1 MGILSLF
8 QRKQKN
14 TQVVLKSNNSLERA
28 ADSILSQRGKQIV
41 DGINKPTASTGT
53 PMDKLHG
60 GAKRM
65 AQMSNIGG
73 GSNAVSKNDVG
84 ENAVII
90 PILRAGMSM
99 SNRLTKR
106 LPKADVARISMR
118 RNLHTLKPFV
128 AWDEFEQ
135 IKEPESKRV
144 FITDPALATAGS
156 ILKTLEHMKKYG
168 FKDEN
173 VVIMAMFG
181 CQSGIERIFKE
192 HPEVKLFLVH
202 MADGIREDGYLLP
215 YNGDTGDRLY
225 GVRENEYVI

>member
-1 MGILSLF
+1 
-8 QRKQKN
+8 
-14 TQVVLKSNNSLERA
+14 
-28 ADSILSQRGKQIV
+28 
-41 DGINKPTASTGT
+41 
-53 PMDKLHG
+53 
-60 GAKRM
+60 
-65 AQMSNIGG
+65 
-73 GSNAVSKNDVG
+73 
-84 ENAVII
+84 
-90 PILRAGMSM
+90 M

-156 ILKTLEHMKKYG
+156 ILKSLEHMKKYG

>member
-1 MGILSLF
+1 MRADAHVAKTGHPDAGRQSIHAGRAELFLQGAVRGSREGIDRPAGGLQPVSVYKGVAGDLTDELS
-8 QRKQKN
+8 
-14 TQVVLKSNNSLERA
+14 TY
-28 ADSILSQRGKQIV
+28 
-41 DGINKPTASTGT
+41 
-53 PMDKLHG
+53 
-60 GAKRM
+60 
-65 AQMSNIGG
+65 
-73 GSNAVSKNDVG
+73 AVSKNDVG

>member
-1 MGILSLF
+1 ML
-8 QRKQKN
+8 
-14 TQVVLKSNNSLERA
+14 
-28 ADSILSQRGKQIV
+28 
-41 DGINKPTASTGT
+41 
-53 PMDKLHG
+53 
-60 GAKRM
+60 
-65 AQMSNIGG
+65 
-73 GSNAVSKNDVG
+73 
-84 ENAVII
+84 
-90 PILRAGMSM
+90 
-99 SNRLTKR
+99 
-106 LPKADVARISMR
+106 
-118 RNLHTLKPFV
+118 TLKPFV

>member
-1 MGILSLF
+1 MNYKHPNLFVMIPYEERNRVSGYFDLS
-8 QRKQKN
+8 
-14 TQVVLKSNNSLERA
+14 VVGEEYAKLLGDLTDE
-28 ADSILSQRGKQIV
+28 LS
-41 DGINKPTASTGT
+41 TY
-53 PMDKLHG
+53 
-60 GAKRM
+60 
-65 AQMSNIGG
+65 
-73 GSNAVSKNDVG
+73 AVSKNDVG

-181 CQSGIERIFKE
+181 CQSGIERNFKE

>member
-1 MGILSLF
+1 MNYKHPNLFVMIPYEERNRVSGYFDLS
-8 QRKQKN
+8 
-14 TQVVLKSNNSLERA
+14 VVGEEYAKLLGDLTDE
-28 ADSILSQRGKQIV
+28 LS
-41 DGINKPTASTGT
+41 TY
-53 PMDKLHG
+53 
-60 GAKRM
+60 
-65 AQMSNIGG
+65 
-73 GSNAVSKNDVG
+73 AVSKNDVG

-173 VVIMAMFG
+173 VVIILCSPKSTATE
-181 CQSGIERIFKE
+181 C
-192 HPEVKLFLVH
+192 VKLSGENPIFLLLCSQLWTQKK
-202 MADGIREDGYLLP
+202 IRSRD
-215 YNGDTGDRLY
+215 
-225 GVRENEYVI
+225 

>member
-1 MGILSLF
+1 MNYKHPNLFVMIPYEERNRVSGYFDLS
-8 QRKQKN
+8 
-14 TQVVLKSNNSLERA
+14 VVGEEYAKLLGDLTDE
-28 ADSILSQRGKQIV
+28 LS
-41 DGINKPTASTGT
+41 TY
-53 PMDKLHG
+53 
-60 GAKRM
+60 
-65 AQMSNIGG
+65 
-73 GSNAVSKNDVG
+73 AVSKNDVG

-156 ILKTLEHMKKYG
+156 ILKTLEQMKKYG